1 MQISAQ
7 FDSDDLLRRFEQRRN
22 TAQIWLDSEIL
33 RSTEPFVPMDQGDL
47 IGSGVRGTVPGS
59 GLIVYNSPYAH
70 YHYVGLVRVG
80 RAPKK
85 LTDRKMQYSQLHQA
99 GQERGSAW
107 FDRSKKANLAAWIAG
122 VERAMRGKL

>member
-1 MQISAQ
+1 MQIDVQ
-7 FDSDDLLRRFEQRRN
+7 FDGGELLRRFEERGK
-22 TAQIWLDSEIL
+22 TAQVWLDSEIL

-107 FDRSKKANLAAWIAG
+107 FDCSKKVNLAAWIAG
-122 VERAMRGKL
+122 VERAMKGNL

>member
-1 MQISAQ
+1 MQISVQ

-70 YHYVGLVRVG
+70 YYYVGLVRVG

-85 LTDRKMQYSQLHQA
+85 LTNRKMNYSQLHQA

-107 FDRSKKANLAAWIAG
+107 FDHSKKVNLAAWIAG
-122 VERAMRGKL
+122 VERAMKGKL

>member
-1 MQISAQ
+1 MQIDVQ
-7 FDSDDLLRRFEQRRN
+7 FDGGELLRKFEERGK
-22 TAQIWLDSEIL
+22 TAQVWLDSEIL

-80 RAPKK
+80 RAPQT

-99 GQERGSAW
+99 GQELS
-107 FDRSKKANLAAWIAG
+107 LIHI
-122 VERAMRGKL
+122 

>member
-1 MQISAQ
+1 MQIDVQ
-7 FDSDDLLRRFEQRRN
+7 FDGGELLHRFEERSK
-22 TAQIWLDSEIL
+22 TAQVWLDSEIL

-85 LTDRKMQYSQLHQA
+85 LTNRKMRYSQLHQA
-99 GQERGSAW
+99 GQERGSVW
-107 FDRSKKANLAAWIAG
+107 FDRSKKVNLAAWIAG
-122 VERAMRGKL
+122 VERAMKGKL